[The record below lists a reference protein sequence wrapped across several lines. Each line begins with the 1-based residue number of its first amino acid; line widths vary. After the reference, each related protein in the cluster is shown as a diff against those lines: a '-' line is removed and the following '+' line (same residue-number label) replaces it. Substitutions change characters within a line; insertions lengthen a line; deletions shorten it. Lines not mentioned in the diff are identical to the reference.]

1 MRQIDV
7 LLSSKQDATEGQ
19 VRTLKGQLQQRER
32 ELSSL
37 RVSVQERNTQVSI
50 YLIGG
55 APVMMFSL

>member
-7 LLSSKQDATEGQ
+7 LLSSKQDATDGQ

-37 RVSVQERNTQVSI
+37 RVSVQERNTQVSMYI
-50 YLIGG
+50 IG
-55 APVMMFSL
+55 ALVVMFSL